1 MFHVKHIDNV
11 NFAYYNLIIDIIEIM
26 SYNRLDIEKGGQEK
40 RSNVTGQ
47 LKQQSNIIL
56 KERKWIMN
64 LIKSLLTQ
72 AENGK
77 VLVDIEGNVLSSEK
91 IEIKAKKTYANLI
104 KSGNIDPVE
113 TTFNDYVNDVK
124 SEYLTV
130 YDLIDFI
137 RGEEQEQEQE
147 PFEPDAEEIP
157 E

>member
-1 MFHVKHIDNV
+1 
-11 NFAYYNLIIDIIEIM
+11 
-26 SYNRLDIEKGGQEK
+26 
-40 RSNVTGQ
+40 
-47 LKQQSNIIL
+47 
-56 KERKWIMN
+56 MN
-64 LIKSLLTQ
+64 LIKYLLCQ

-113 TTFNDYVNDVK
+113 ISFNDYVNDVK
-124 SEYLTV
+124 SEYITV

-137 RGEEQEQEQE
+137 RGEEQEQEAEHEPEEGDFREMPE
-147 PFEPDAEEIP
+147 PFEPDEEEIP

>member
-1 MFHVKHIDNV
+1 
-11 NFAYYNLIIDIIEIM
+11 
-26 SYNRLDIEKGGQEK
+26 
-40 RSNVTGQ
+40 
-47 LKQQSNIIL
+47 
-56 KERKWIMN
+56 MN
-64 LIKSLLTQ
+64 LIKSLLCQ

-113 TTFNDYVNDVK
+113 TSFNDYVNDVK
-124 SEYLTV
+124 SEYITV

-137 RGEEQEQEQE
+137 RGEEQEAEPEPEPEEGDFREMPE
-147 PFEPDAEEIP
+147 PFEPDEEEMP

>member
-1 MFHVKHIDNV
+1 
-11 NFAYYNLIIDIIEIM
+11 
-26 SYNRLDIEKGGQEK
+26 
-40 RSNVTGQ
+40 
-47 LKQQSNIIL
+47 
-56 KERKWIMN
+56 MN
-64 LIKSLLTQ
+64 LIKSLLAQ

-113 TTFNDYVNDVK
+113 TSFNDYVNDVK
-124 SEYLTV
+124 SEYITV

-137 RGEEQEQEQE
+137 RGEEQEQESEHEPEPEEGDFREMPE
-147 PFEPDAEEIP
+147 PFEPDEEEIP

>member
-1 MFHVKHIDNV
+1 
-11 NFAYYNLIIDIIEIM
+11 
-26 SYNRLDIEKGGQEK
+26 
-40 RSNVTGQ
+40 
-47 LKQQSNIIL
+47 
-56 KERKWIMN
+56 MN
-64 LIKSLLTQ
+64 LIKSLLAQ

-113 TTFNDYVNDVK
+113 TSFNDYVNDVK
-124 SEYLTV
+124 SEYITV

-137 RGEEQEQEQE
+137 RGEEQQTEPEPEPEEGDFREMPE
-147 PFEPDAEEIP
+147 PFEPDVEEIP

>member
-1 MFHVKHIDNV
+1 
-11 NFAYYNLIIDIIEIM
+11 
-26 SYNRLDIEKGGQEK
+26 
-40 RSNVTGQ
+40 
-47 LKQQSNIIL
+47 
-56 KERKWIMN
+56 MN
-64 LIKSLLTQ
+64 LIKSLLCQ

-104 KSGNIDPVE
+104 KYGNIDPVE
-113 TTFNDYVNDVK
+113 TSFNDYVNDVK
-124 SEYLTV
+124 SEYITV

-137 RGEEQEQEQE
+137 RGEEHQTEPEPEEGDFREMPE